1 MFSKTTKKK
10 IMKKFNLFLQD
21 DKTQGKVSSVLLFI
35 AWAYEIPDFEF
46 AILDKVMAFIGAVA
60 LANVILLSYKLIEHK
75 DLPSNWQNGIAM
87 IAATMLIS
95 GLLEVGA
102 PVEDPALRV
111 FFFFFLI
118 TVITYTAI
126 ADGVIPDVWRYVTI
140 AGAVPLLI
148 ALGEDVFVGTD
159 NLAILWV
166 GYLIFTVG
174 FPAGNYVAWNNY
186 KE

>member
-75 DLPSNWQNGIAM
+75 DPS
-87 IAATMLIS
+87 LILYLKFLS
-95 GLLEVGA
+95 FINCSTFSFFLLLE
-102 PVEDPALRV
+102 L
-111 FFFFFLI
+111 
-118 TVITYTAI
+118 
-126 ADGVIPDVWRYVTI
+126 
-140 AGAVPLLI
+140 
-148 ALGEDVFVGTD
+148 
-159 NLAILWV
+159 
-166 GYLIFTVG
+166 
-174 FPAGNYVAWNNY
+174 
-186 KE
+186 